1 MELWDYEI
9 SMPMFWL
16 AAIVIFVIIEGL
28 TIGLTTI
35 WFAAGAA
42 ASLAVSLF
50 SLGVVWQVVV
60 FFIVSGLL
68 LAFTRKLF
76 VKKLQTG
83 TEKTNVDALIGR
95 EAVVVKA
102 IKPFEPGLIKLSGQ
116 EWTAVC
122 RDDDAL
128 LEEGAEVKVIGIEG
142 VKAIVSPLK
151 QQEEKDG

>member
-1 MELWDYEI
+1 MELWGYEI

-16 AAIVIFVIIEGL
+16 AAVIIFVIIEGL
-28 TIGLTTI
+28 TMGLTTI
-35 WFAAGAA
+35 WFAGGAA

-50 SLGVVWQVVV
+50 SSGVVWQVLV

-95 EAVVVKA
+95 EAVVLKE
-102 IKPFEPGLIKLSGQ
+102 IKPFEPGIIKLSGQ

-122 RDDDAL
+122 REGDAL
-128 LEEGAEVKVIGIEG
+128 LEEGAQVKVIGIEG
-142 VKAIVSPLK
+142 VKAVVCPQK
-151 QQEEKDG
+151 EQEV

>member
-1 MELWDYEI
+1 MELWGYEI

-28 TIGLTTI
+28 TMGLTTI

-42 ASLAVSLF
+42 ASLVLSLF
-50 SLGVVWQVVV
+50 SVGAVWQVVA

-95 EAVVVKA
+95 EAVVIKA
-102 IKPFEPGLIKLSGQ
+102 IKPFEPGIIKLSGQ

-122 RDDDAL
+122 RDDDAQL
-128 LEEGAEVKVIGIEG
+128 AVGTEVKVIGIEG

-151 QQEEKDG
+151 QQEV

>member
-1 MELWDYEI
+1 MELWGYEI

-16 AAIVIFVIIEGL
+16 TAIVIFIVIEGL
-28 TIGLTTI
+28 TMGLTTI

-42 ASLAVSLF
+42 ASLVISFF
-50 SLGVVWQVVV
+50 SSNVVLQVVV

-95 EAVVVKA
+95 EAVVIKA
-102 IKPFEPGLIKLSGQ
+102 IKPFEPGIIKLSGQ

-122 RDDDAL
+122 KDDNAQ
-128 LEEGAEVKVIGIEG
+128 LEEGTEVKVIGIEG
-142 VKAIVSPLK
+142 VKAVVLPLK
-151 QQEEKDG
+151 QKEV